1 MGSTVL
7 LPANGDRRKLERR
20 EGIEPSSSVW
30 KTEAVAKTT
39 NDANWC
45 PAVESNDVQRFFKPP
60 L

>member
-1 MGSTVL
+1 M
-7 LPANGDRRKLERR
+7 ERR